1 MESESVPA
9 RTPLVLVVDDD
20 EWSSRALETVLEP
33 AGFESLRA
41 YSGEQAIERA
51 ATRSPDAIL
60 LDIGLPDM
68 SGLEVCRRLRDDPNI
83 GARTAILLTTVDPI
97 SRQRRLEAY
106 EAGAWEVFHLPT
118 DADALVLRLRSYANA
133 KQEAD
138 RAIAESLLDA
148 PTGLYN
154 LRGLVR
160 RANEMAAEAR
170 RWQKPL
176 ACVVFGPSIAERDEV
191 GARHTFES
199 LLHEVAAALRSS
211 CRASDVI
218 GRMGPEQVA
227 LLALDTDPRGAEALA
242 ERMLRVIERAAVEP
256 ADEDVGSEPETPI
269 TFRVGYHAESDL
281 RGPQIDATALL
292 ERAALAWRAIHASG
306 NGTRILSYDA
316 AAHGTRATTV
326 KPPETDPRRPPTD
339 D

>member
-1 MESESVPA
+1 VPA

-106 EAGAWEVFHLPT
+106 EAGAWDVFHLPT

-176 ACVVFGPSIAERDEV
+176 ACVVFGPSVAGRDETSE
-191 GARHTFES
+191 RHTLES
-199 LLHEVAAALRSS
+199 MLHHVAAALRKS

-242 ERMLRVIERAAVEP
+242 ERMLRVIERAADEP
-256 ADEDVGSEPETPI
+256 EDDDESEPDAPI
-269 TFRVGYHAESDL
+269 KIRVGYHAESDL
-281 RGPQIDATALL
+281 RGPRVDATALL

-306 NGTRILSYDA
+306 NGNRILSYDA
-316 AAHGTRATTV
+316 AAQGARATV
-326 KPPETDPRRPPTD
+326 EPPEDLRRPSTD
-339 D
+339 A